1 MSERTSTLVYLIM
14 AGASLAIALWKGMA
28 LFRDPTPTLSLITTN
43 FLCSTAIYV
52 MAAPSVYVAIGEA
65 TGNPSFATLPVYI
78 GILVCFA
85 HLHVLT
91 LLWSPMQQTSPD
103 ALRRRVTQWA
113 ACYTMAALL
122 MIATFCAADLSE
134 PADPLKFNTDNAGDP
149 VILLFLAVFLS
160 TLTCSTLST
169 FRQCRRIRLDDP
181 RLQHAV
187 RSFGIA
193 MLFVFGYV
201 VCGVPAI
208 AFAAL
213 GSHALD
219 EVGVWGSS
227 FGVLGTLIASY
238 GLCGAAVSA
247 WLKERRDIRALQPL
261 WDIVVAGVD
270 PELAFSATSAR
281 SHRLAANVTF
291 NLHRRVIE
299 ILDGM
304 RALRPWVRS
313 EPVEAVYTLHERSL
327 QGDNGPGRPV
337 PERELRAMATA
348 AALRDAAERLQ
359 AAQREDALRGGSRRP
374 QPPDTPARQL
384 LGEDTPAADERDRLL
399 HVARV
404 LTHPL
409 VTAALREVRGGG
421 IATARRARKAS

>member
-1 MSERTSTLVYLIM
+1 MSEQTSTLVYLIM
-14 AGASLAIALWKGMA
+14 AAASLAIALWKGMA

-52 MAAPSVYVAIGEA
+52 MAAPSVYVVIGEA

-85 HLHVLT
+85 HLHLLT
-91 LLWSPMQQTSPD
+91 LLWSPMQQRSP
-103 ALRRRVTQWA
+103 ATLRRRVTRWA
-113 ACYTMAALL
+113 ALYGLAALL
-122 MIATFCAADLSE
+122 MVATFCSADLSE
-134 PADPLKFNTDNAGDP
+134 PADPLKFNTNNARDP
-149 VILLFLAVFLS
+149 VTLLFLAVFLS

-169 FRQCRRIRLDDP
+169 FRQCRGVRLDDP

-187 RSFGIA
+187 RAFGIA

-201 VCGVPAI
+201 VCSVPAV
-208 AFAAL
+208 AFAAS

-219 EVGVWGSS
+219 DVGVWGSS

-304 RALRPWVRS
+304 RVLRPWVRS
-313 EPVEAVYTLHERSL
+313 EPVEAVYTLQERSVHE
-327 QGDNGPGRPV
+327 DVCTARPV
-337 PERELRAMATA
+337 PERELRAIATA

-359 AAQREDALRGGSRRP
+359 TAQRGGSSRP
-374 QPPDTPARQL
+374 QPPDTPARHL

-399 HVARV
+399 HIARV

-409 VTAALREVRGGG
+409 VDAALQEVRGDGVAA
-421 IATARRARKAS
+421 ATRVGRAP

>member
-1 MSERTSTLVYLIM
+1 MYLIM
-14 AGASLAIALWKGMA
+14 AAASLAIALWKGMA

-52 MAAPSVYVAIGEA
+52 MAAPSVYLAIGEA

-91 LLWSPMQQTSPD
+91 LLWSPLQQKCPG
-103 ALRRRVTQWA
+103 ALRRRVTRWA
-113 ACYTMAALL
+113 AFYGVAALL
-122 MIATFCAADLSE
+122 MIATFCSAELSE
-134 PADPLKFNTDNAGDP
+134 PADPLKFNTNNAHDP

-160 TLTCSTLST
+160 ALTCSTLNT
-169 FRQCRRIRLDDP
+169 FRQCRRTRLDDQ
-181 RLQHAV
+181 RMQHAV
-187 RSFGIA
+187 SSFGIA

-247 WLKERRDIRALQPL
+247 WMKERRDIRALQPL
-261 WDIVVAGVD
+261 WDIVVADVD
-270 PELAFSATSAR
+270 PELAFSATSDR
-281 SHRLAANVTF
+281 SHRQAANVTF

-304 RALRPWVRS
+304 RALRPWVRA
-313 EPVEAVYTLHERSL
+313 EAVEAVYTLYERPL
-327 QGDNGPGRPV
+327 RGGIYPV
-337 PERELRAMATA
+337 QPIPERELRAIATA

-359 AAQREDALRGGSRRP
+359 AAQREEALRGNSGRP
-374 QPPDTPARQL
+374 QAPDTPARSL

-399 HVARV
+399 QIARV

-409 VTAALREVRGGG
+409 VTAALQNVRERAVDT
-421 IATARRARKAS
+421 ATPGRTTP